1 MAYWL
6 MKSEPDVFSFTDLMN
21 KPVEE
26 WHGVRNFTAR
36 NNMKLMKIGEL
47 AFFYHSNVGKE
58 IVGIMK
64 VVKLAHPDSTAEP
77 NDKGKIVW
85 ECVDV
90 VGVEALPEPVTL
102 EDVKHMPGLE
112 NMALIKL
119 SRLSVQPVTP
129 EEWQIV
135 CKAGGLKKVPKA

>member
-6 MKSEPDVFSFTDLMN
+6 MKSEPDVFSYTDLEN

-36 NNMKLMKIGEL
+36 NNMKAMKVGDL
-47 AFFYHSNVGKE
+47 AFFYHSNIGKE

-85 ECVDV
+85 QCVDV
-90 VGVEALPEPVTL
+90 VADKPFKKPVTL
-102 EDVKHMPGLE
+102 EQIKADPKLKD
-112 NMALIKL
+112 MALVKY
-119 SRLSVQPVTP
+119 SRLSVQPVTD
-129 EEWQIV
+129 EEWAHIL
-135 CKAGGLKKVPKA
+135 KLGGL